1 MEQALL
7 KLPAYERFGPFD
19 LLRPI
24 DAGGMAEVVLAR
36 ERLGRGQSRIVA
48 VKRLL
53 PHIEDD
59 PVFVSMFR
67 DEARLAKL
75 VDHPGVVRAFS
86 SGEVAGHPFIAL
98 EWIHGVSLAVLA
110 RALPGRIP
118 VGAALRILAEVAD
131 AVDYTHRLRDPSG
144 RFLEVVH
151 RDITPSNVMVGFDG
165 TTKILDF
172 GLAKSTAQSC
182 STASGVVKGKLR
194 YLAPEQV
201 QEGAE
206 LTYRVDVFA
215 IGLCLF
221 EALAGRALF
230 DQEDPLEAA
239 RSVAGYRRPPPLSTI
254 RPDAPA
260 AVDDVLRRLL
270 EPSPLERVQTAR
282 KARALLDRLIAQ
294 TPPPWGPAEVGG
306 LLRETFPVEAVALL

>member
-19 LLRPI
+19 LLRAI
-24 DAGGMAEVVLAR
+24 DAGGTAEVVIAR
-36 ERLGRGQSRIVA
+36 ERLAGDRRRIVA
-48 VKRLL
+48 LKRLL
-53 PHIEDD
+53 PHLEDD
-59 PVFVSMFR
+59 PVFLAMFR

-86 SGEVAGHPFIAL
+86 SGEVRGHPFIAL
-98 EWIHGVSLAVLA
+98 EWIHGVSLAALA
-110 RALPGRIP
+110 RARPSTLP
-118 VGAALRILAEVAD
+118 VGAALRVLTEVAA
-131 AVDYTHRLRDPSG
+131 AVEYTHRLRDPSG
-144 RFLEVVH
+144 RPLEVVH
-151 RDITPSNVMVGFDG
+151 RDITPSNVMIGFDG

-182 STASGVVKGKLR
+182 STASGLVKGKLR

-221 EALAGRALF
+221 EALTGRPLF
-230 DQEDPLEAA
+230 DSEDPLDAA
-239 RSVAGYRRPPPLSTI
+239 RSIMVYEGPPALSTF
-254 RPDAPA
+254 RPDTPPA
-260 AVDDVLRRLL
+260 LDGLLRSLL
-270 EPSPLERVQTAR
+270 EPSPALRVQTAR
-282 KARALLDRLIAQ
+282 KARILLEGLATE
-294 TPPPWGPAEVGG
+294 TPPPWGPREIGA
-306 LLRETFPVEAVALL
+306 LLRESFPLEAVALL